1 MLHQL
6 LLSTSSHHLL
16 PIRWLCRFVPK
27 PTFCNK
33 RALSAARSVRCDCRR
48 HGRCQP
54 RHARSVAERTAL
66 IRCVADSQCRNY
78 ACWLHNSALRCNE
91 ADPVAHQ
98 CTARAQTHRPAPRS
112 LGVVTDRSRSGHMH
126 LSPHGAAWPFLGTA
140 ARRESTMRQDYR
152 TCHSRG
158 FGGYA
163 RPAHVLDAFIR
174 RISE

>member
-1 MLHQL
+1 MNERANCSRARLGARDRDWIRAGWIRGERGTVDDTNHHARTAIPSFR
-6 LLSTSSHHLL
+6 LSLRITCASGGSPPLPVL

-54 RHARSVAERTAL
+54 RHARSVAEGTVL

-112 LGVVTDRSRSGHMH
+112 L
-126 LSPHGAAWPFLGTA
+126 
-140 ARRESTMRQDYR
+140 
-152 TCHSRG
+152 C
-158 FGGYA
+158 GY
-163 RPAHVLDAFIR
+163 
-174 RISE
+174 